1 MKKSLKLLT
10 LMSLLI
16 IACPG
21 YLRAEQEVA
30 YPLPMYPAQSL
41 PPLQFP
47 DNAIEAGSSFA
58 PQMAVYKPEGS
69 GPFPAIVL
77 GPTCAGVGAHLS
89 YWIQHGIQAGYV
101 MMVLD
106 SLSQRG
112 ESNIC
117 GRRSKVTFLEGTKDA
132 LDALEHLGK
141 LPYVDRNRIAY
152 WGYSWGGGVAYLL
165 ASQNFSAVF
174 RIQNP
179 SKTRYAATVGFY
191 PVCYHRAWGA
201 VPSTSFMRPDT
212 DRPILSLFAE
222 EDHEEPVAECTKRLE
237 DLQKKGAPVTWHVF
251 PKTAHAWDQ
260 PAISGVYTKM
270 PWMDAG
276 GRFFYD
282 KEVTDLSRIRA
293 FEFLAKQFSA
303 PR

>member
-1 MKKSLKLLT
+1 MNKLFTLLYFLT
-10 LMSLLI
+10 
-16 IACPG
+16 IAFSSS
-21 YLRAEQEVA
+21 LRAEQEVS

-47 DNAIEAGSSFA
+47 ENAIEAGSSMH
-58 PQMAVYKPEGS
+58 PQMAVYKPEGN

-77 GPTCAGVGAHLS
+77 GTTCAGVGAHLT
-89 YWIQHGIQAGYV
+89 YWIQHGVQAGYV
-101 MMVLD
+101 MMVVD
-106 SLSQRG
+106 SLNQRG

-117 GRRSKVTFLEGTKDA
+117 GRRSRITFLEGVKDA

-141 LPYVDRNRIAY
+141 LPYVDKNRVAY

-165 ASQNFSAVF
+165 ASQNFAAVN

-179 SKTRYAATVGFY
+179 SRTRFAAIVGFY
-191 PVCYHRAWGA
+191 PVCYHPAWGT

-222 EDHEEPVAECTKRLE
+222 EDHEEPVSECVRRLE
-237 DLQKKGAPVTWHVF
+237 DLRQKGAPVTWHVF

-260 PAISGVYTKM
+260 PAISGVFTKM

-276 GRFFYD
+276 GQFRYD
-282 KEVTDLSRIRA
+282 AEVTEQSRLRA
-293 FEFLAKQFSA
+293 FDFLAKQFSA
-303 PR
+303 PK